1 MTLKEKNT
9 THIWQKVRE
18 MDKEFSADFEKD
30 ILDLA
35 EKYFIVSLDYDNA
48 VLDIDVTFRVY

>member
-1 MTLKEKNT
+1 
-9 THIWQKVRE
+9 